1 MDRTGGCQIVMMGQ
15 DHCWSISRL
24 RLEHPSAKTK
34 KKEGSAR
41 AWPVAAPMPKSDYF
55 LRERREMQND
65 GVLAFNFLLT
75 FHHGDGYLFITYL
88 VPNLR
93 AARILSHWI
102 KYFLPLSNEI
112 LKGKRLPKII
122 PFPIQ

>member
-1 MDRTGGCQIVMMGQ
+1 MAGL
-15 DHCWSISRL
+15 DHCRSISRL
-24 RLEHPSAKTK
+24 RLEHLSAKTK

-55 LRERREMQND
+55 SREKREMQND
-65 GVLAFNFLLT
+65 GSWHSIFLLT
-75 FHHGDGYLFITYL
+75 FYHGDGYIFITSL

-93 AARILSHWI
+93 ATGILSHWI

-122 PFPIQ
+122 PFPIDET